1 MPAKRLDFFAFSFND
16 FGSFREQEQEGAMD
30 IYYIFDIIGELL
42 NNMYHSSLRGYI
54 GVNAI
59 YGYLTLMVI
68 VGVWRIFDLHKKH
81 H

>member
-1 MPAKRLDFFAFSFND
+1 
-16 FGSFREQEQEGAMD
+16 MD
-30 IYYIFDIIGELL
+30 IYYIFDMIGELL

-59 YGYLTLMVI
+59 YGYLTLMVV